1 MKFYTKEDKLFEMIC
16 SDYQLLN
23 IISRFGMNLGF
34 GEKSIE
40 EICEE
45 NSIDCNTFLAI
56 INFTKNNGENIWHL
70 NEISLQTLCDYLKQ
84 SHSYYLDF
92 LLPTIRRKLIEAI
105 GALPENEVASLI
117 LKFYDEYCIEVKKH
131 LKTEDKEIFPYVEK
145 LIRGEIIPANNYT
158 EDITALHRRPLD
170 QKLSELKKLIIKYFK
185 SDNNNYLINSV
196 LYDIFLLEEDLIS
209 HSKLETKLFLEE
221 IKKLE
226 NKYKENPSLVL
237 NKKSENDSLL
247 SEREKDVII
256 CIVKGLSNKAIAEKL
271 FISINTVTTHRRN
284 ITKKLNIHSSAG
296 LTIYAIMNK
305 LVDIKEVKM

>member
-45 NSIDCNTFLAI
+45 NNIDCNTFLAI

-70 NEISLQTLCDYLKQ
+70 NEVSLQTLCDYLKQ

-117 LKFYDEYCIEVKKH
+117 LKFYDEYCLEVKKH

-226 NKYKENPSLVL
+226 NKYKENPSLVI
-237 NKKSENDSLL
+237 KKKTENDTLL

>member
-45 NSIDCNTFLAI
+45 NNIDCNTFLAI

-117 LKFYDEYCIEVKKH
+117 LKFYDEYCLEVKKH

-226 NKYKENPSLVL
+226 NKYKENPSLVI
-237 NKKSENDSLL
+237 NKKTENDTLL

>member
-45 NSIDCNTFLAI
+45 NNIDCNTFLAI
-56 INFTKNNGENIWHL
+56 INFTKNNSENIWHL

-226 NKYKENPSLVL
+226 NKYKENPSLVIK
-237 NKKSENDSLL
+237 KKSENDTLL

>member
-84 SHSYYLDF
+84 SHTYYLDF

-117 LKFYDEYCIEVKKH
+117 LKFYDEYCLEVKKH

-145 LIRGEIIPANNYT
+145 LIKGEIIPANNYT
-158 EDITALHRRPLD
+158 EDITTLHRRPLD

-237 NKKSENDSLL
+237 KKKTENDTLL

-284 ITKKLNIHSSAG
+284 IAKKLNIHSSAG

>member
-45 NSIDCNTFLAI
+45 NNIDCNTFLAI

-237 NKKSENDSLL
+237 KKKSENDTLL

>member
-45 NSIDCNTFLAI
+45 NNIDCNTFLAI

-117 LKFYDEYCIEVKKH
+117 LKFYDEYCLEVKKH

-145 LIRGEIIPANNYT
+145 LIKGEIIPANNYT

-237 NKKSENDSLL
+237 KKKSENDTLL

>member
-1 MKFYTKEDKLFEMIC
+1 MKFYTKEDKLFEMIY

-45 NSIDCNTFLAI
+45 NNIDCNTFLAI

-158 EDITALHRRPLD
+158 EDITALHRRPLA

-237 NKKSENDSLL
+237 KKKSENDTLL

-284 ITKKLNIHSSAG
+284 IAKKLNIHSSAG

>member
-45 NSIDCNTFLAI
+45 NNIDCNTFLAI

-226 NKYKENPSLVL
+226 NKYKENPSLVIK
-237 NKKSENDSLL
+237 KKSENDTLL